1 MLRGCDGLLRQ
12 VFLFLERKMDLQE
25 LKQIGIEYLN
35 ETYQDHEHFD
45 PGSVSAYFDNAVK
58 RHKDYIHLWD
68 IERLKQHLRSYF
80 DSTFGEKKTLPK
92 LKHNFIQVD
101 IELFDN
107 NVMARMGLTYF
118 DIVLIGYIQDKSN
131 GTGAVKYGQKC
142 FAGYE
147 SLAEAFSIS
156 RKSMI
161 KALDRL
167 IAMNYMSRSKS
178 VDGKV
183 LHDVSNFIYQVEMYK
198 NDLSLVHIQAKAA
211 KVPLTDQDIINIA
224 SSYSS
229 NYVLGKQY
237 SRDEKHI
244 RRIKAGKVLPRDPIL
259 SQEYTEICNR
269 RKQSKQA
276 REDGR
281 SLNNVLHLNL
291 GVK

>member
-1 MLRGCDGLLRQ
+1 
-12 VFLFLERKMDLQE
+12 MDLQE

-80 DSTFGEKKTLPK
+80 DSTFGEKKAKASKPK
-92 LKHNFIQVD
+92 RQYIKVD
-101 IELFDN
+101 QGLFKN
-107 NVMARMGLTYF
+107 NVMARMGITYQ
-118 DIVLIGYIQDKSN
+118 DILLIALIEEYS
-131 GTGAVKYGQKC
+131 TGPGAAKYGQRC
-142 FAGYE
+142 FASQQTLGQDLGVSRDTISTLQRKLINYG
-147 SLAEAFSIS
+147 FMQRSI
-156 RKSMI
+156 
-161 KALDRL
+161 AP
-167 IAMNYMSRSKS
+167 
-178 VDGKV
+178 DGV
-183 LHDVSNFIYQVEMYK
+183 TLHDVSQFPTIIETYEKDLNLVNSQMSTRKKLSDKDIMHICGSTASNAE
-198 NDLSLVHIQAKAA
+198 LSLAFLRSETYIQ
-211 KVPLTDQDIINIA
+211 N
-224 SSYSS
+224 
-229 NYVLGKQY
+229 
-237 SRDEKHI
+237 
-244 RRIKAGKVLPRDPIL
+244 IKAGKVLPQDPIL